1 MGWLEGA
8 TYAKDDERVQRSR
21 ESNEFL
27 PYAIVGR
34 DCNGAWNKKLIPSC
48 KSTKDT
54 MFLRNGSMLFKK
66 VDALK
71 KMEKCFVRDLEQKL
85 RVQGEL
91 SEDEHIC
98 GVVDETM
105 GEIKHC

>member
-1 MGWLEGA
+1 
-8 TYAKDDERVQRSR
+8 
-21 ESNEFL
+21 
-27 PYAIVGR
+27 
-34 DCNGAWNKKLIPSC
+34 
-48 KSTKDT
+48 
-54 MFLRNGSMLFKK
+54 MLFKK